1 MFKKLLVC
9 TDGSP
14 YGDVAC
20 QYGFLMA
27 TTLKAELKGLHV
39 SDIRMIEGP
48 LLADISG
55 ALGAAGYY
63 AGWPQFKNLMEAKG
77 SAIRKVFLERARNA
91 GMEASFTVE
100 VGHPLHVI
108 LGQESDADL
117 IILGQR
123 GENEQFGHEL
133 IGSIADRVTRLATKS
148 CLVTPGRYEPVKS
161 ILAACDGSP
170 ISEKLTAQA
179 ILLAKALNASL
190 TVVTVADKMT
200 TEMTHAIAATAEH
213 FCKAD
218 GVSPRVVTRK
228 GQAGEAILDTIA
240 QEKCNLV
247 VMGAHTHT
255 RIKRWFIGCT
265 TQRVLADSGIPALL
279 VR

>member
-20 QYGFLMA
+20 QYAFLMA
-27 TTLKAELKGLHV
+27 TTLKAELKGMHV

-55 ALGAAGYY
+55 ALGAGGYY

-77 SAIRKVFLERARNA
+77 AAIRKVFMERARNA

-100 VGHPLHVI
+100 VGHPAHAI
-108 LGQESDADL
+108 LELEQTADL
-117 IILGQR
+117 VILGQR
-123 GENEQFGHEL
+123 GENEQFGHEM
-133 IGSIADRVTRLATKS
+133 IGSIADRVTRLATRS

-161 ILAACDGSP
+161 LLMACDGSP
-170 ISEKLTAQA
+170 ISEKVTTLS
-179 ILLAKALNASL
+179 ILLAKALKVPL

-200 TEMTHAIAATAEH
+200 TEMTQVIASTAEQL
-213 FCKAD
+213 CKVE
-218 GVSPRVVTRK
+218 GINPKVVILK

-240 QEKCNLV
+240 KEKCDLI

>member
-27 TTLKAELKGLHV
+27 TTLKAELAGLHV
-39 SDIRMIEGP
+39 SDIRVIEGP

-77 SAIRKVFLERARNA
+77 DAIRKVFQDRAKSA
-91 GMEASFTVE
+91 GMEASFTIE

-108 LGQESDADL
+108 LGQESNADL

-148 CLVTPGRYEPVKS
+148 CLVTPGRYAPVKS
-161 ILAACDGSP
+161 IMVACDGSP
-170 ISEKLTAQA
+170 ISEKVTAQA
-179 ILLAKALNASL
+179 IMLAKALNASL

-200 TEMTHAIAATAEH
+200 TEMTRAIATTAEQS
-213 FCKAD
+213 CKAE
-218 GVSPRVVTRK
+218 GICPKVMTLK
-228 GQAGEAILDTIA
+228 GQAGEAILDTLA
-240 QEKCNLV
+240 QEKNGLI

-255 RIKRWFIGCT
+255 RIRRWFIGCT